1 MLWILIGVMAAV
13 IAVCLLDSWY
23 ERYHFRIVRETVVSS
38 KIGPAF
44 DGYKVVMLSDLH
56 NNSFGDK
63 NERLLSAIDRLK
75 PDAVMIAGDMIV
87 AKGVHSLKVPL
98 HLIGELSGKYPV
110 YYANGNH
117 ETRLRDEREIYG
129 GQYEEYTAELKKLG
143 VHLLIDESVTV
154 CRGENRLG
162 ISGLELDKYLYKGLG
177 KAVMEDGYMNKKLGP
192 ADKRDFHIL
201 LAHSPLYFEE
211 YAAWGA
217 DLVFAGHFHGGTI
230 RIPFLGGVMTPNYMF
245 FPQYDAGTY
254 RQFGSV
260 MVLSSGLGTHS
271 INIRLNNRPQLICVE
286 LKGKEGDR
294 QKDEH

>member
-13 IAVCLLDSWY
+13 TAVCLLDSWY
-23 ERYHFRIVRETVVSS
+23 ERYHFRVIRETVASP

-56 NNSFGDK
+56 NNSFGEE
-63 NERLLSAIDRLK
+63 NERLLSAIGRLK

-98 HLIGELSGKYPV
+98 HLIGELAKKYPV

-117 ETRLRDEREIYG
+117 ETRMREEREIYG
-129 GQYEEYTAELKKLG
+129 SQYEEYTAELKKLG

-154 CRGENRLG
+154 CRGEDRLG

-177 KAVMEDGYMNKKLGP
+177 KAVMEDGYMDKKLGA
-192 ADKRDFHIL
+192 ADERDFHIL

-286 LKGKEGDR
+286 LKRERRERTKG
-294 QKDEH
+294 